1 MIIKNDINI
10 EYKYTI
16 KGEIVMKKQNGN
28 IVILGVFFFAA
39 FLVELYFIFEFRGN
53 VPAIIVGG
61 LISIGAFYLFLD
73 GIRAAYLNV
82 TEDNG
87 NENTEEK
94 DQAEQV
100 TGAEKYRTSVAADQ
114 FDLWYEKLS
123 QELDNKF
130 VQFKE
135 AIEIDKVMEYLKE
148 ENIGKSSIDLEQ
160 LDRIEKLEKAI
171 YVANKKLSEQV
182 EEKEKIKK
190 EILEKMSKELLDAGE
205 VSLKFMIKCQRESA
219 KRLAGYTKKQLEELR
234 GEIKLLQEQLE
245 RQILEDENKQFS
257 NLSEEASNQLV
268 TPEEIKEL
276 AASTQEVEEPK
287 EEEQEKEEEKEELSN
302 QSMTPEEIAELAV
315 STQENVK
322 PEENKVEEEKTE
334 DVNISTENTN
344 KIMTPEEIAALLEAN
359 QENTLKAEKDEVEEQ
374 QKEEI
379 KEEKQ
384 EASSNDGD
392 PNKIMTPEDIAALL
406 ETLQ

>member
-1 MIIKNDINI
+1 MEK
-10 EYKYTI
+10 I
-16 KGEIVMKKQNGN
+16 KGDIVMKKQNGN
-28 IVILGVFFFAA
+28 IIILGVFFFAA

-53 VPAIIVGG
+53 FPAIIVGG

-73 GIRAAYLNV
+73 GIRVAYLNV
-82 TEDNG
+82 TDDNG
-87 NENTEEK
+87 KQNTEEK
-94 DQAEQV
+94 DQEEQI

-114 FDLWYEKLS
+114 FDIWYEKLS

-135 AIEIDKVMEYLKE
+135 TIEIDKLVEYLKE
-148 ENIGKSSIDLEQ
+148 ENIGKGNIDLEQ
-160 LDRIEKLEKAI
+160 LNRIEKLEKAI
-171 YVANKKLSEQV
+171 YVANKKLSEQI
-182 EEKEKIKK
+182 EEKEEIKK

-245 RQILEDENKQFS
+245 KQILEDEKKRLS
-257 NLSEEASNQLV
+257 NLSEENGNQE
-268 TPEEIKEL
+268 PEEIEVL
-276 AASTQEVEEPK
+276 VEEVQEGVAL
-287 EEEQEKEEEKEELSN
+287 EEATN
-302 QSMTPEEIAELAV
+302 QAMTPEEIAELVEATAEIEEPKEEKKEEAT
-315 STQENVK
+315 SQAMT
-322 PEENKVEEEKTE
+322 PEEIEELIEAPAEIEEPKEEEKE
-334 DVNISTENTN
+334 EKKIEN
-344 KIMTPEEIAALLEAN
+344 KIMTPEEIAALLAAN
-359 QENTLKAEKDEVEEQ
+359 QEDTSKAEKDETEEQ

-379 KEEKQ
+379 KEEKL
-384 EASSNDGD
+384 EASSNGGD

>member
-1 MIIKNDINI
+1 MEK
-10 EYKYTI
+10 I
-16 KGEIVMKKQNGN
+16 KGDIVMKKQNGN
-28 IVILGVFFFAA
+28 IIILGVFFFAA

-53 VPAIIVGG
+53 FPAIIVGG

-73 GIRAAYLNV
+73 GIRVAYLNV
-82 TEDNG
+82 TDDNG
-87 NENTEEK
+87 KQNTEEK
-94 DQAEQV
+94 DQEEQI

-114 FDLWYEKLS
+114 FDIWYEKLS

-135 AIEIDKVMEYLKE
+135 TIEIDKLVEYLKE
-148 ENIGKSSIDLEQ
+148 ENIGKGNIDLEQ
-160 LDRIEKLEKAI
+160 LNRIEKLEKAI
-171 YVANKKLSEQV
+171 YVANKKLSEQI
-182 EEKEKIKK
+182 EEKEEIKK

-245 RQILEDENKQFS
+245 KQILEDEKKRLS
-257 NLSEEASNQLV
+257 NLSEENGNQE
-268 TPEEIKEL
+268 PEEIEVL
-276 AASTQEVEEPK
+276 VEEVQEGVAL
-287 EEEQEKEEEKEELSN
+287 EEATN
-302 QSMTPEEIAELAV
+302 QAMTPEEIAELVEATAEIEEPKEEKKEEAT
-315 STQENVK
+315 SQAMT
-322 PEENKVEEEKTE
+322 PEEIEELIEATAEIEEPKEEEKE
-334 DVNISTENTN
+334 EKKIEN
-344 KIMTPEEIAALLEAN
+344 KIMTPEEIAALLAAN
-359 QENTLKAEKDEVEEQ
+359 QEDTSKAEKDETEEQ

-379 KEEKQ
+379 KEEKL
-384 EASSNDGD
+384 EASSNGGD